1 MCPPKDRH
9 QFTRPV
15 LKGREITKER
25 LEVRGSVQSERS
37 STLLAP
43 LLNPEPDFRFG
54 SCPMLNFGLDFG
66 PVHRSS
72 GPNRGS
78 GPDCGITTDEH
89 LFASDCH
96 FAFPSIVLN
105 PSSACIRSHPQTHVR
120 TRFRGSCKVRASIGR
135 LVKMHFTSLSF
146 ITEGLSR
153 CLSKIPLNQFG
164 A

>member
-25 LEVRGSVQSERS
+25 LEVRGSVRSERS
-37 STLLAP
+37 STLLGP

-66 PVHRSS
+66 PVHKSS

-78 GPDCGITTDEH
+78 GPDCGITSRGCSST
-89 LFASDCH
+89 ATSD
-96 FAFPSIVLN
+96 IVNARDSFEL
-105 PSSACIRSHPQTHVR
+105 
-120 TRFRGSCKVRASIGR
+120 GR
-135 LVKMHFTSLSF
+135 
-146 ITEGLSR
+146 
-153 CLSKIPLNQFG
+153 
-164 A
+164 

>member
-1 MCPPKDRH
+1 MCLPKDRH

-37 STLLAP
+37 STLLGP

-78 GPDCGITTDEH
+78 GPDCGITTPAE
-89 LFASDCH
+89 S
-96 FAFPSIVLN
+96 
-105 PSSACIRSHPQTHVR
+105 
-120 TRFRGSCKVRASIGR
+120 
-135 LVKMHFTSLSF
+135 
-146 ITEGLSR
+146 SR
-153 CLSKIPLNQFG
+153 CLTINSSKLWRIDSPSKTTVSPITVVIRVTCQDSLIFEHVSSLPCRHIIRRQ